1 MSEQDEEAREDILR
15 ISSSARSTARM
26 VQLLRLAADLYPSA
40 CGTLDL
46 AADRIEGIA
55 AKTGPAGKN
64 DDAAL
69 RMIAELR
76 PRLGAMTVAFV
87 GRKIFPCDE
96 AAQDAAQR
104 RWRRKMK
111 QFRTS

>member
-40 CGTLDL
+40 C
-46 AADRIEGIA
+46 ADRIEGIA